1 MRRVALYTR
10 VSTDNQTT
18 ENQERE
24 LRQIA
29 ERRGWDV
36 VHVYTDN
43 GISGAKGRKDRPGLD
58 AMLKDAQRK
67 RFDLVACWAI
77 DRLGRSL
84 VDLLGTI
91 QHLEAVG
98 VDLFIE
104 KQNMDPTTPAGK
116 LMFSICGAFSEFER
130 SIIQQRIRAGLARAR
145 AKGVKVG
152 RPKVSAHIERQV
164 RHRLGSGNEG
174 IVKIARSM
182 GIGTGVVVR
191 IKKEMN
197 SNSGHSAG

>member
-1 MRRVALYTR
+1 MKRAAIYTR

-18 ENQERE
+18 ENQLLA

-29 ERRGWDV
+29 ERRGWNV
-36 VHVYTDN
+36 IHVYTDN
-43 GISGAKGRKDRPGLD
+43 GVSGSKGRKDRPGLD
-58 AMLKDAQRK
+58 AMLKDAGRRK
-67 RFDLVACWAI
+67 FDVVMAWAI

-84 VDLLGTI
+84 IDLLGTV

-98 VDLFIE
+98 VDLYLDQQAI
-104 KQNMDPTTPAGK
+104 DTTTPSGR
-116 LMFSICGAFSEFER
+116 LMFQICGAFAEFER
-130 SIIQQRIRAGLARAR
+130 TMIQQRIRAGLARAR

-152 RPKVSAHIERQV
+152 RPKVPAHIEDQV

-182 GIGTGVVVR
+182 GIGTGVVAR
-191 IKKEMN
+191 IKKEMT
-197 SNSGHSAG
+197 A

>member
-1 MRRVALYTR
+1 
-10 VSTDNQTT
+10 
-18 ENQERE
+18 
-24 LRQIA
+24 
-29 ERRGWDV
+29 
-36 VHVYTDN
+36 
-43 GISGAKGRKDRPGLD
+43 
-58 AMLKDAQRK
+58 MLKDAQRK

-104 KQNMDPTTPAGK
+104 QQNIDTTTPAGK

-197 SNSGHSAG
+197 SNSGH